1 MPLPRTVASIPA
13 TFNSGDICKL
23 GGKTFPADL
32 NNYDAADGARYM
44 DALDEISKR
53 GLAKRIS
60 KDLYE
65 FTSRGFDEAR
75 KLRGLQAGK
84 AKATGY
90 TTKVGFVNDNHQVVI
105 RNTGLPGTDHG
116 QQIGLQ

>member
-1 MPLPRTVASIPA
+1 
-13 TFNSGDICKL
+13 
-23 GGKTFPADL
+23 
-32 NNYDAADGARYM
+32 M

>member
-1 MPLPRTVASIPA
+1 M
-13 TFNSGDICKL
+13 
-23 GGKTFPADL
+23 